1 VTGQREHPGRHLAGA
16 GRPVGTAWPE
26 RTVLTLARPYLGR
39 IVGAGLLA
47 AATEVAALALM
58 ATAVWLLITAAG
70 RPPLDAVTVAI
81 VGVRAL
87 AISRG
92 VLRYTERLAGHD
104 ATLRVVTDVRSR
116 IFTALAAR
124 RASTQDRS
132 GDALS
137 RLVSDVEAVQDLVAG
152 LTVAAVT
159 VTALRGGVAG
169 VLVGVLA
176 VGSLAAVEMSLALVA
191 AARQWTQLRGGL
203 RRVADLLDEAAAAD
217 GDAATAAADT
227 HATSAAADAHR
238 TAAPAAAPDT
248 AAAPEPAAEPAAPAA
263 VVLDDVVV
271 RYRPDA
277 PPALDR
283 VGLRLPP
290 GRRIAVVGP
299 SGAGKSTLLAVLTG
313 ALAPDDGRV
322 TVDGTDLHDIPVD
335 RRHRLIGG
343 LLAEA
348 YVFNATVR
356 DNLLLARPTA
366 TDDELA
372 AATAAAGL
380 LDQAGWYQEQWIMQ
394 RAAERGY
401 LTAISAGMAGC
412 GQPGRRAAH

>member
-1 VTGQREHPGRHLAGA
+1 
-16 GRPVGTAWPE
+16 
-26 RTVLTLARPYLGR
+26 
-39 IVGAGLLA
+39 
-47 AATEVAALALM
+47 M
-58 ATAVWLLITAAG
+58 
-70 RPPLDAVTVAI
+70 
-81 VGVRAL
+81 
-87 AISRG
+87 
-92 VLRYTERLAGHD
+92 
-104 ATLRVVTDVRSR
+104 
-116 IFTALAAR
+116 
-124 RASTQDRS
+124 
-132 GDALS
+132 
-137 RLVSDVEAVQDLVAG
+137 
-152 LTVAAVT
+152 
-159 VTALRGGVAG
+159 
-169 VLVGVLA
+169 LVGVLA

-380 LDQAGWYQEQWIMQ
+380 LDWVRAQPDDWDTQVGATGGQLSGGQRQRLALARALLAGPAVLVLDEPTEGLDPANADAVLASVCAAAGDRTIVVVTHRLAGIESMDEILVLDAGRIVQRGDHAELVDQAGWYQEQWIMQ